1 MSART
6 SDLAITRP
14 LCPELAASPVI
25 TDRRAEAALC
35 WIAAAE
41 LLALILLLAGRI
53 PNVGVLD
60 TVLSVAAPPLCLGA
74 FALLFTQLRPS
85 VWALLAL
92 LFQVVN
98 TVMVLTGDALQ
109 HVVFHSTN
117 TGLDMG
123 ALWVITG
130 AIRDTVGNN
139 FLYVALAMVGYLLLR
154 DRRNW
159 LGGVALVNAALGWL
173 DLAFAHQLGLP
184 PHVNFL
190 LLVAW
195 LVMLGISTWQRGA
208 VAEASYRPL
217 FTAQSAD
224 A

>member
-1 MSART
+1 MA
-6 SDLAITRP
+6 D
-14 LCPELAASPVI
+14 SPSI
-25 TDRRAEAALC
+25 SIPTDRRAEAALC

-41 LLALILLLAGRI
+41 LLALILLLAGAI

-74 FALLFTQLRPS
+74 FAVLFTQLRPS

-92 LFQVVN
+92 LFQAVN
-98 TVMVLTGDALQ
+98 TTMVLTGDALQ

-123 ALWVITG
+123 GLWVITT

-139 FLYVALAMVGYLLLR
+139 FLYVALSMVGCLLLG

-159 LGGVALVNAALGWL
+159 LGGLALVNAALGWL
-173 DLAFAHQLGLP
+173 DLAFARGLGLP

-190 LLVAW
+190 LIVVW
-195 LVMLGISTWQRGA
+195 LVMLGISTLQRSA
-208 VAEASYRPL
+208 LAEGGYRRL

-224 A
+224 V